1 MDDFPISSSAIDE
14 LLEKEVAREVY
25 ERLRR
30 KLVALKSAPEQ
41 NMVAIDT
48 VVRDLEKAQLAFK
61 AAHGMIGNNP
71 IEDPQSDGV

>member
-30 KLVALKSAPEQ
+30 KLVVLKSAPEQ